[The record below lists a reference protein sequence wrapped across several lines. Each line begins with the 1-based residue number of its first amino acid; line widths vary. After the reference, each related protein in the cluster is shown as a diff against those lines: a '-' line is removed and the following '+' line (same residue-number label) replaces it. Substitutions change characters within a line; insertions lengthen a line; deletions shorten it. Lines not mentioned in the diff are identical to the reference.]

1 MRLIKWTQDK
11 PGNEI
16 AVIKSIKYFEPTRI
30 LPVPVCPDISSPAQ
44 SFASD
49 MKSFS
54 LLDIPSWLPWSVCID
69 GSD

>member
-11 PGNEI
+11 PRNEI
-16 AVIKSIKYFEPTRI
+16 DVVKSFKYTEATRI

-44 SFASD
+44 SLASD
-49 MKSFS
+49 IKSFS
-54 LLDIPSWLPWSVCID
+54 LVDIPSWLPWSVCID